1 MSTVTTIYSQTKQ
14 CRFIR
19 PAFCAMT
26 YLNGNPSTTNGR
38 SVGMTSKLYSK
49 AWIDKRLKSF
59 RPATATYNSVRLI
72 WLIDNFNIPRP
83 KQTHDIAD
91 DLLITMPTF
100 FSRKPY
106 PVSSGIFHTHRNTL
120 KYRFSPL

>member
-38 SVGMTSKLYSK
+38 SVGIDIQALSKSM
-49 AWIDKRLKSF
+49 DR
-59 RPATATYNSVRLI
+59 
-72 WLIDNFNIPRP
+72 
-83 KQTHDIAD
+83 
-91 DLLITMPTF
+91 
-100 FSRKPY
+100 
-106 PVSSGIFHTHRNTL
+106 
-120 KYRFSPL
+120 